1 MVPSCKDAFLSF
13 ELNVLS
19 LLSLVPFKVTPQL
32 AEVIRLTEQVSGQG
46 MQHLFPLQFSLPQT
60 CPSSPI
66 TFILHQSHSSFPL
79 PMPLFSPSPHLHLF
93 QTFCSCLL
101 LCSRECSN
109 MNRYAQLEDTM
120 ASSYLIPMWKV
131 VGVTCTDCG
140 LHTLMYVQAAHV
152 LCVTTTTHSHR
163 I

>member
-1 MVPSCKDAFLSF
+1 MVPSCNDAFLSF
-13 ELNVLS
+13 ELNALS
-19 LLSLVPFKVTPQL
+19 LLSLFPFKVTPQL
-32 AEVIRLTEQVSGQG
+32 AKVIRLMEQVSNQG
-46 MQHLFPLQFSLPQT
+46 MRHLFLFSFLFPK
-60 CPSSPI
+60 
-66 TFILHQSHSSFPL
+66 HSSLLPLTSFTTSLPL

-101 LCSRECSN
+101 LCSGECSD

-120 ASSYLIPMWKV
+120 ASSYLIPMWEV

-140 LHTLMYVQAAHV
+140 LHTLMYVQAANV
-152 LCVTTTTHSHR
+152 LCVTPTTHSHR

>member
-60 CPSSPI
+60 CPPSPI
-66 TFILHQSHSSFPL
+66 TFILPLTYATLLPLSPPPLISDFLQLFVAMQQRMQQHEQVCTARGHHGQLIPHSYVGGSWG
-79 PMPLFSPSPHLHLF
+79 HLH
-93 QTFCSCLL
+93 
-101 LCSRECSN
+101 
-109 MNRYAQLEDTM
+109 
-120 ASSYLIPMWKV
+120 
-131 VGVTCTDCG
+131 
-140 LHTLMYVQAAHV
+140 
-152 LCVTTTTHSHR
+152 
-163 I
+163 